1 MNFKDLNI
9 KPVYNSNDDIIE
21 FYNKTLSNAS
31 EYKRASGFF
40 THGLLSYI
48 SKGILGLIKNK
59 GKFYLVISNKVN
71 ADTFDKIKRGYKD
84 INKEFDFTKLEENI
98 GDLAFLISI
107 GLVEIKIAFTKGLF
121 HEKYG
126 LITDEYQNVILFSG
140 SNNETVAAIKS
151 NFESFE
157 TTLNWDCS
165 DRDLEKINYRL
176 NEFDTLW
183 KNETDNLVVYDA
195 PDALYNKILKRL
207 DGSKSVHYIDKDS
220 LFVDYKNKQLQCD
233 FNFNFDS
240 NAWYK
245 INTWQS
251 LIVKMTEKR
260 IVFKKGLSVI
270 DIENIIA
277 ALKMKMKQDDV
288 EFLLS
293 KNTKDFYENK
303 VIDLEKLSTLGRKI
317 KQKEFIYSTE
327 FKKFEI
333 EINSKLDRPL
343 RTMQALGAYHITK
356 LKRVFNFSVPGSG
369 KTATVLGAFKY
380 LECIGEVKKLFV
392 LGPKNS
398 FKSWRD
404 EIKTVLGY
412 TDIIDLS
419 TSSNYDDK
427 RLELKYDYNKSRI
440 IFLNFEGTLNAF
452 NIIKDYV
459 NEDVMVVFDEIHRIK
474 GLETAMYRATHKIV
488 SEAVYKIALTGTP
501 LPNGY
506 IDLRNQFEIL
516 FGDYHKTYFGFSA
529 DNLKSKDNQFKKYK
543 VLSEDVK
550 KKMEPFYIRLN
561 KDDLNVPA
569 PNADNLIQVHES
581 EILINKYNDISE
593 SRKILS
599 IDKIIKKIRLGVTPK
614 FDKKEKPFITEKV
627 KRCIEIADDIINKN
641 ESVIIWTYYID
652 SMNEIYN
659 LLNKRYDGVKYIY
672 GSTKNEK
679 RNQIIDDFNSGD
691 VRILI
696 TNPQT
701 LAESVSLHK
710 VCNNAIYL
718 ELDYNLTY
726 YLQSRDRIHRL
737 GIEQDR
743 QTNYYIMQSIYDNE
757 SIDQHIYKILNEKKL
772 RMKDSIDNA
781 LLLEKFNEEIEKEL
795 AIYEK

>member
-1 MNFKDLNI
+1 
-9 KPVYNSNDDIIE
+9 
-21 FYNKTLSNAS
+21 
-31 EYKRASGFF
+31 
-40 THGLLSYI
+40 
-48 SKGILGLIKNK
+48 
-59 GKFYLVISNKVN
+59 
-71 ADTFDKIKRGYKD
+71 
-84 INKEFDFTKLEENI
+84 
-98 GDLAFLISI
+98 
-107 GLVEIKIAFTKGLF
+107 
-121 HEKYG
+121 
-126 LITDEYQNVILFSG
+126 
-140 SNNETVAAIKS
+140 
-151 NFESFE
+151 
-157 TTLNWDCS
+157 
-165 DRDLEKINYRL
+165 
-176 NEFDTLW
+176 
-183 KNETDNLVVYDA
+183 
-195 PDALYNKILKRL
+195 
-207 DGSKSVHYIDKDS
+207 
-220 LFVDYKNKQLQCD
+220 
-233 FNFNFDS
+233 
-240 NAWYK
+240 
-245 INTWQS
+245 
-251 LIVKMTEKR
+251 
-260 IVFKKGLSVI
+260 
-270 DIENIIA
+270 
-277 ALKMKMKQDDV
+277 
-288 EFLLS
+288 
-293 KNTKDFYENK
+293 
-303 VIDLEKLSTLGRKI
+303 
-317 KQKEFIYSTE
+317 
-327 FKKFEI
+327 
-333 EINSKLDRPL
+333 
-343 RTMQALGAYHITK
+343 
-356 LKRVFNFSVPGSG
+356 
-369 KTATVLGAFKY
+369 
-380 LECIGEVKKLFV
+380 
-392 LGPKNS
+392 
-398 FKSWRD
+398 
-404 EIKTVLGY
+404 
-412 TDIIDLS
+412 
-419 TSSNYDDK
+419 
-427 RLELKYDYNKSRI
+427 
-440 IFLNFEGTLNAF
+440 
-452 NIIKDYV
+452 
-459 NEDVMVVFDEIHRIK
+459 
-474 GLETAMYRATHKIV
+474 
-488 SEAVYKIALTGTP
+488 
-501 LPNGY
+501 
-506 IDLRNQFEIL
+506 
-516 FGDYHKTYFGFSA
+516 
-529 DNLKSKDNQFKKYK
+529 

-614 FDKKEKPFITEKV
+614 FDKKEKPLITEKV